1 MMLGGRPGGMIARA
15 LLEPGQYAAVARM
28 ARRYPAFADVLK
40 RYLLG
45 GGEYPYACRVRTP
58 MGIVAPVTYTH
69 HDIFTVQ
76 EVFGREDYRAGDD
89 LRVAVDVGS
98 NIGIS
103 ALYFLTRNAEARCY
117 LYEPVPR
124 NMERLRAN
132 LAGYAD
138 RYRLEDVAVA
148 SAGGTVAFT
157 VEPFGRYGGIGVPG
171 DHHIEVRC
179 RAIAD
184 VLDEVLE
191 REDRIDLLKIDTEGA
206 ELDTVRAIRA
216 DQFARID
223 TICFETSAPYNPD
236 PGQFAMRFAAETCR
250 LERLSRPMSSA
261 RTP

>member
-1 MMLGGRPGGMIARA
+1 MLGGRPGRMIARA

-45 GGEYPYACRVRTP
+45 GGDYPYACRVRTP
-58 MGIVAPVTYTH
+58 LGIVAPVTYTH

-76 EVFGREDYRAGDD
+76 EVFGREDYRAGDE

-103 ALYFLTRNAEARCY
+103 ALYFLTRNPQARCY

-124 NMERLRAN
+124 NLERLRDN
-132 LAGYAD
+132 LAGYGD
-138 RYRLEDVAVA
+138 RYQVEDVAVA

-171 DHHIEVRC
+171 DEHIEVRC

-191 REDRIDLLKIDTEGA
+191 REGRIDLLKIDTEGA

-216 DQFARID
+216 DQLSLID
-223 TICFETSAPYNPD
+223 KICFETSAPYNPD
-236 PGQFAMRFAAETCR
+236 PGQFAMHFAAETCR
-250 LERLSRPMSSA
+250 LERRSPPLRSA